1 LQKPAVHFKAG
12 FALIFAASAVVLSLS
27 KERRG
32 TFKIKANPNM
42 LFQFT
47 EEQLMIQ
54 QAARDFAQNECLPG
68 VIERDEK
75 QQFPREQVMKLAEL
89 GFLGMMVDPKYGGA
103 GMDTVSYVLA
113 MEEISK
119 IDASVSVVMSVNN
132 SLVCYGLQ
140 QYGSEEQ
147 KQKYLTPLAQ
157 GRKDGDLYI
166 GAFMLS
172 EPEAGSDATSQQT
185 IAEDKGDHYL
195 LNGTKNWITNGG
207 TASVYL
213 VMAQTDRSKGSRGI
227 NCLIVEKNWPGVTV
241 AAKENKLG
249 IRGSDT
255 HTVMFTDVKVPKENR
270 IGEDGFGFKFAMKT
284 LAGGRIGIA
293 SQALG
298 IASGAYELAREYSKT
313 RKAFGT
319 EIMNHQAIA
328 FKLADMATK
337 IEAARLLCL
346 KAAWEKDNKI
356 DYTLSSSMAKVFAS
370 ETAMWTTVEAV
381 QVHGGYGFVKEY
393 HVERLMRDAKIT
405 QIYEGT
411 SEVQRIVISRSIL
424 R

>member
-1 LQKPAVHFKAG
+1 M
-12 FALIFAASAVVLSLS
+12 
-27 KERRG
+27 
-32 TFKIKANPNM
+32 TFQ
-42 LFQFT
+42 LT
-47 EEQLMIQ
+47 EEQQMIQ
-54 QAARDFAQNECLPG
+54 KAARDFAINECLPG

-75 QQFPREQVMKLAEL
+75 QLFPREQVMKLADL
-89 GFLGMMVDPKYGGA
+89 GFLGMMVKPEYGGA

-119 IDASVSVVMSVNN
+119 IDASVSVAMSVNN

-140 QYGSEEQ
+140 EFGDDYQ
-147 KQKYLTPLAQ
+147 KQNYLTPLAQ
-157 GRKDGDLYI
+157 GKKDGELYI
-166 GAFMLS
+166 GAFLLS
-172 EPEAGSDATSQQT
+172 EPEAGSDATSQRT
-185 IAEDKGDHYL
+185 TAEDKGDHFL

-213 VMAQTDRSKGSRGI
+213 VMAQTDASKGSRGI
-227 NCLIVEKNWPGVTV
+227 NTFIVEKSWPGVTV

-255 HTVMFTDVKVPKENR
+255 HTIMFNDVKVPRENQ
-270 IGEDGFGFKFAMKT
+270 IGADGFGFKFAMKT
-284 LAGGRIGIA
+284 LAGGKIGIA

-298 IASGAYELAREYSKT
+298 IAGGAYDLAREYSKT

-328 FKLADMATK
+328 FKLADMATR
-337 IEAARLLCL
+337 IDAARLLCL
-346 KAAWEKDNKI
+346 KAAWEKDNDI

-381 QVHGGYGFVKEY
+381 QIHGGYGFVKEY

-411 SEVQRIVISRSIL
+411 SEVQRIVISRAIL
-424 R
+424 KN

>member
-1 LQKPAVHFKAG
+1 MQFQ
-12 FALIFAASAVVLSLS
+12 LS
-27 KERRG
+27 
-32 TFKIKANPNM
+32 
-42 LFQFT
+42 
-47 EEQLMIQ
+47 EEHVMIQ
-54 QAARDFAQNECLPG
+54 KAARDFAQNECLPG

-75 QQFPREQVMKLAEL
+75 QQFPKEQILKLAEL
-89 GFLGMMVDPKYGGA
+89 GFMGMMVDPKYGGA

-119 IDASVSVVMSVNN
+119 VDASTSVCMSVNN
-132 SLVCYGLQ
+132 SLVCWGLEAF
-140 QYGSEEQ
+140 GSEEQ

-157 GRKDGDLYI
+157 GRKDGELYI
-166 GAFMLS
+166 GAFLLS
-172 EPEAGSDATSQQT
+172 EPEAGSDATSQRT
-185 IAEDKGDHYL
+185 TAEDMGDHYL
-195 LNGTKNWITNGG
+195 LNGTKNWITNGSS
-207 TASVYL
+207 ASVYL
-213 VMAQTDRSKGSRGI
+213 VIAQTDPAKGSKGI
-227 NCLIVEKNWPGVTV
+227 NAFIVEKNWPGVTV

-255 HTVMFTDVKVPKENR
+255 HSILLTDVKVPKENR

-298 IASGAYELAREYSKT
+298 IASGAYELALAYSKQ
-313 RKAFGT
+313 RKAFGK
-319 EIMNHQAIA
+319 EIMHHQAIQ

-346 KAAWEKDNKI
+346 KAAWEKDNGL
-356 DYTLSSSMAKVFAS
+356 DYTLSSSMAKVYAS
-370 ETAMWTTVEAV
+370 EAAMWISTEAV

-424 R
+424 SK